1 MRLLTSVRSKDR
13 YQYEIL
19 VLVSVEFCGE
29 KFGFGGGVVCSY
41 GAGFGFEIVAIK
53 TSEMR
58 CPDIKFSET
67 DRAYF
72 AD

>member
-1 MRLLTSVRSKDR
+1 M
-13 YQYEIL
+13 
-19 VLVSVEFCGE
+19 LVSVEFCGE
-29 KFGFGGGVVCSY
+29 EFGFGSGVDCAY

-67 DRAYF
+67 DRACF

>member
-19 VLVSVEFCGE
+19 VLVSVEFRGA
-29 KFGFGGGVVCSY
+29 KFGFGGGVDCAY
-41 GAGFGFEIVAIK
+41 GAYFGFENVVIRMAK
-53 TSEMR
+53 MR
-58 CPDIKFSET
+58 CPDIKFLET
-67 DRAYF
+67 DRACF

>member
-1 MRLLTSVRSKDR
+1 
-13 YQYEIL
+13 

-29 KFGFGGGVVCSY
+29 KFGFGGGVACAD
-41 GAGFGFEIVAIK
+41 GARFGFKNVEIRTTK
-53 TSEMR
+53 MR

-67 DRAYF
+67 VRAYF

>member
-1 MRLLTSVRSKDR
+1 M
-13 YQYEIL
+13 
-19 VLVSVEFCGE
+19 LVSVEFCGE

-41 GAGFGFEIVAIK
+41 WAGFGFEIVVIK
-53 TSEMR
+53 TAEMR
-58 CPDIKFSET
+58 CSDIKSSET